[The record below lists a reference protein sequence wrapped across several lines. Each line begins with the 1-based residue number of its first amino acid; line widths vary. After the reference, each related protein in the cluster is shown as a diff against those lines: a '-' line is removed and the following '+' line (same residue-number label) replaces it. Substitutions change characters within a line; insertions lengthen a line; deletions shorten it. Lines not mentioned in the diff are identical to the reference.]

1 MSDTLHIDQAVV
13 RRIRNGDEAA
23 FRRIFDDFYPRLYRY
38 ALARLNG
45 DREAAGDVVQ
55 QTFCKA
61 VEQLDSYRGEAALF
75 TWFSQICRNTLVD
88 HWRATNRQ
96 GRMVVLLEDQP
107 NVRAI
112 LDTLAAPATDRP
124 DVGAWQLQVRR
135 LVEATLDTLPA
146 HYGDVLEWKYV
157 DGLSLKEIAGRL
169 QVGPKAAESLLGRAR
184 SAFREAIA
192 AVVDAPDALLPPREN

>member
-13 RRIRNGDEAA
+13 RRIRNGDETA
-23 FRRIFDDFYPRLYRY
+23 FRRVFDDFYPRLYRY

-61 VEQLDSYRGEAALF
+61 IEQLDSYRGEAALF

-112 LDTLAAPATDRP
+112 LDTLAAPARDQP
-124 DVGAWQLQVRR
+124 DVGAWQQQVRR
-135 LVEATLDTLPA
+135 LIEATLDALPA
-146 HYGDVLEWKYV
+146 NYGDVLEWKYV
-157 DGLSLKEIAGRL
+157 DGLSVNEIAGRL

-184 SAFREAIA
+184 SAFREAIS
-192 AVVDAPDALLPPREN
+192 AVVDAPDALLPPREH